1 MCDAAVDD
9 LLETLKLNPNWLQI
23 SENTMKMIK
32 KRFTTLYADEN
43 ILSFY
48 EMYGDAVINR
58 VETGILN
65 IDLNNICLDNNFCEN
80 DPDVIILIDFS
91 LDMLNLKN
99 AKNFKKKKSEEL
111 MSVAWHPNK

>member
-23 SENTMKMIK
+23 SENTTKMIK
-32 KRFTTLYADEN
+32 KLFTTLYADEN
-43 ILSFY
+43 ILYFY
-48 EMYGDAVINR
+48 EMSGDAIFNR
-58 VETGILN
+58 VERGILN

-91 LDMLNLKN
+91 LGMLNLKN
-99 AKNFKKKKSEEL
+99 AKNLKKKKSEEL